1 MWGPWEESRMTPRF
15 LPLAPQADGGAISP
29 HQVFV
34 SLFGGKGEVGRV
46 WAASETA
53 IQVFIRQ
60 QEKAPGVSKELR
72 HRGAPRLPSG
82 QDSGLSLP

>member
-1 MWGPWEESRMTPRF
+1 MTPRF
-15 LPLAPQADGGAISP
+15 LPLAPRQMVMPFHHISFW
-29 HQVFV
+29 FV
-34 SLFGGKGEVGRV
+34 CLFGGKGEVVRV
-46 WAASETA
+46 WAASETV

-72 HRGAPRLPSG
+72 HRGVPRLPSG